1 MKLFDIE
8 LTNSA
13 LIIKLSDSYFN
24 HKDVTPVFLNLA
36 FSDAIKYQ
44 SEVFAKLY
52 YVNEPLIIDKVE
64 HIKIHATNKKLLK
77 ELSTIFNNAN
87 QSSNLYEIFDS
98 HIDKSSL
105 GDMKDFFNDI
115 VYEEILLYNKQKK
128 LNFINPVIENSN
140 LNIKFN
146 TSAMDYLDVER
157 NSEFISAF
165 SDALKEQVTNIHQS
179 YYPDAT
185 FTYSVEKIT
194 SDNQDFLNFIVQLI
208 NKVGEQ
214 SNHIYDISYAQKGE
228 FYFMQDEFFDF
239 LNTFMEKQ
247 ILEDK
252 LTVNLDLNNKK
263 LKV

>member
-8 LTNSA
+8 HTNSA
-13 LIIKLSDSYFN
+13 LIIKLAESYLN

-44 SEVFAKLY
+44 SEMFAKIY

-77 ELSTIFNNAN
+77 ELATIFNNAN

-115 VYEEILLYNKQKK
+115 IFEEILLYNKQKK
-128 LNFINPVIENSN
+128 LNFIHPVIENSS

-157 NSEFISAF
+157 NSEFICAF
-165 SDALKEQVTNIHQS
+165 CDALKEQVSNINQS
-179 YYPDAT
+179 YYADAI
-185 FTYSVEKIT
+185 FTYGIEKIT
-194 SDNQDFLNFIVQLI
+194 SDNQDFLEFVAQLI
-208 NKVGEQ
+208 NKVSEQ
-214 SNHIYDISYAQKGE
+214 SNHIYDMSYAQKGE
-228 FYFMQDEFFDF
+228 FYYMQDEFFEF
-239 LNTFMEKQ
+239 LNTFMEQQ

-252 LTVNLDLNNKK
+252 LMVNEDSNKKK
-263 LKV
+263 LKL